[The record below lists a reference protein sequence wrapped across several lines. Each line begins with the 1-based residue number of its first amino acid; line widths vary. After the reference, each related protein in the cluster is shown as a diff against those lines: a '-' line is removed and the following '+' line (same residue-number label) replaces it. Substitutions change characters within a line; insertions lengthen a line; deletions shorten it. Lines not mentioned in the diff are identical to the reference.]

1 MLYSLFLRF
10 VRIQDKLNKAVSSL
24 DFFTSRSWV
33 FSTDNLFM
41 LNNLM
46 TSEDRKVCQHFQ
58 TGYVQARD
66 KSQTEWVTEF
76 TNKLVDVFPFKSS

>member
-46 TSEDRKVCQHFQ
+46 TSEDRKVWQHFQ
-58 TGYVQARD
+58 TGYVQARV
-66 KSQTEWVTEF
+66 KSQTEWDTEF
-76 TNKLVDVFPFKSS
+76 TNKLVDVFPCKSS